1 MSAAQT
7 LGRMHPVGQNRE
19 LKIGSVDVSLHG
31 LILPMGLRIEK
42 VMIQGSNLS
51 CSYSP
56 TNITAEEPGKL
67 DVFVSAV
74 DLNHFLNAMA
84 GTGLKNISIEAKD
97 GALHIRATKTVLIDV
112 KAYAVCTLRI
122 DNFRRLFVDLQSVEI
137 LGVGT
142 KQLIQSQLDKINPV
156 VDTAD
161 FPIPALMDTVE
172 IVEGGIKVLG
182 RVSAPE

>member
-1 MSAAQT
+1 MN
-7 LGRMHPVGQNRE
+7 QNRD
-19 LKIGSVDVSLHG
+19 LKIGSADVSLRG
-31 LILPMGLRIEK
+31 LILPMGLRIDT
-42 VMIQGSNLS
+42 VLIQGSNLS

-74 DLNHFLNAMA
+74 DLNQFLNTMA

-122 DNFRRLFVDLQSVEI
+122 DSHRKLFVDLQSVEI
-137 LGVGT
+137 MGVGT

-161 FPIPALMDTVE
+161 FPIPALMDTVQ
-172 IVEGGIKVLG
+172 IVDGGIKVLG
-182 RVSAPE
+182 RVHAPD